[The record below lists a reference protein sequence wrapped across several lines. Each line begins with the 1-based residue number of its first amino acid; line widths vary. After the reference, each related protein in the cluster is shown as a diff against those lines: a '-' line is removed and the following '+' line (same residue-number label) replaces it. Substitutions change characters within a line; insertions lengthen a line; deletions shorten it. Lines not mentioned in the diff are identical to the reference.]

1 MKHLNESDANMASEP
16 AALYYGT
23 SKELRDSGIL
33 PELRQLGKEDTV
45 WVIHFM
51 QRHLDELT
59 VSESVE
65 DSDPLAELEQL
76 GTLIKA
82 TGKTSEQLIGEYLE
96 EKYGVFQTPSAFVEK
111 YMNVEP

>member
-65 DSDPLAELEQL
+65 DYIIGLSP
-76 GTLIKA
+76 
-82 TGKTSEQLIGEYLE
+82 TGGFLKTS
-96 EKYGVFQTPSAFVEK
+96 S
-111 YMNVEP
+111 NVWPITL